1 MGVARHNDVLSSP
14 GLPES
19 KHRISLYSSA
29 TKNLPMD
36 ARLLDVIIG
45 VIAFLILV
53 ALLTLLPMVMTAGI
67 AYLTAIIIFIL
78 FLSGAGYLVNEK
90 IA

>member
-1 MGVARHNDVLSSP
+1 MSCHRAEFRR
-14 GLPES
+14 
-19 KHRISLYSSA
+19 KKYRISLYSSA
-29 TKNLPMD
+29 TKILPMD

-45 VIAFLILV
+45 VIAFLILI
-53 ALLTLLPMVMTAGI
+53 ALLAILPMIITAGI
-67 AYLTAIIIFIL
+67 AYLAAIIIFIL

>member
-1 MGVARHNDVLSSP
+1 
-14 GLPES
+14 
-19 KHRISLYSSA
+19 
-29 TKNLPMD
+29 MD

-45 VIAFLILV
+45 VAAFLILI
-53 ALLTLLPMVMTAGI
+53 AMLAILPMIMIAGV
-67 AYLTAIIIFIL
+67 AYIIAIIIFVL

>member
-1 MGVARHNDVLSSP
+1 M
-14 GLPES
+14 
-19 KHRISLYSSA
+19 KYRISLYSSA
-29 TKNLPMD
+29 TKILPMD

-45 VIAFLILV
+45 MIAFLILI
-53 ALLTLLPMVMTAGI
+53 ALLAILPLVITAGI
-67 AYLTAIIIFIL
+67 AYLAAIIIFIL

>member
-1 MGVARHNDVLSSP
+1 
-14 GLPES
+14 
-19 KHRISLYSSA
+19 
-29 TKNLPMD
+29 MD